1 MPGDVWAHL
10 DLFGLVQNISSTRC
24 IHKETGMF
32 PTYPCYIPLLP
43 YFIDS
48 KT

>member
-1 MPGDVWAHL
+1 MCLGMWAHL

-24 IHKETGMF
+24 IHRKKLACS
-32 PTYPCYIPLLP
+32 PTYPYIPLLP